1 MNLSRIKIGLY
12 EQAERIVGKQ
22 AIDRMYL
29 DRCIKIYRKQQVI
42 FIHIPKAAG
51 TSVARAVLGKRAGH
65 FTAETVRD
73 RMGNDP
79 YYKLYSF
86 AVTRHPVDRLYSAY
100 RYVKGN
106 GGTEGG
112 VRRHPDYDGPLFHTF
127 EKFVM
132 EWLPL
137 QNILNGPVIFR
148 PQYSF
153 LFDSGIDL
161 LVNDVLKLE
170 EPEKLEQI
178 LTERLGRKI
187 ILERRNM
194 SVTDLDN
201 GISSLMRRRISEI
214 YHRDHELLGY

>member
-106 GGTEGG
+106 GGTEGAFADI
-112 VRRHPDYDGPLFHTF
+112 RIMTDPYSIHLRNLS
-127 EKFVM
+127 
-132 EWLPL
+132 W
-137 QNILNGPVIFR
+137 NGCR
-148 PQYSF
+148 CKTS
-153 LFDSGIDL
+153 
-161 LVNDVLKLE
+161 
-170 EPEKLEQI
+170 
-178 LTERLGRKI
+178 LTAL
-187 ILERRNM
+187 
-194 SVTDLDN
+194 
-201 GISSLMRRRISEI
+201 
-214 YHRDHELLGY
+214 

>member
-1 MNLSRIKIGLY
+1 
-12 EQAERIVGKQ
+12 
-22 AIDRMYL
+22 
-29 DRCIKIYRKQQVI
+29 
-42 FIHIPKAAG
+42 
-51 TSVARAVLGKRAGH
+51 
-65 FTAETVRD
+65 
-73 RMGNDP
+73 
-79 YYKLYSF
+79 
-86 AVTRHPVDRLYSAY
+86 
-100 RYVKGN
+100 
-106 GGTEGG
+106 
-112 VRRHPDYDGPLFHTF
+112 
-127 EKFVM
+127 M

-153 LFDSGIDL
+153 LFDSGIEL

-201 GISSLMRRRISEI
+201 GISSLVRRRISEI